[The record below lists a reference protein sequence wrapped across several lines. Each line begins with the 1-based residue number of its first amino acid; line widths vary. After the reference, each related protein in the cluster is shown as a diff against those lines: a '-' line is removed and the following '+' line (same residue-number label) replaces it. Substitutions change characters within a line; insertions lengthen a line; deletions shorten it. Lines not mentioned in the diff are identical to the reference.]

1 MQDDVSAMVCAQA
14 MELFR
19 QQGLRFA
26 MPEEYSALDLRQIWT
41 VWIAPLLQ
49 TQAGLVYAL
58 SASYVMYD
66 YQDVLVFSAS
76 GIQWMG

>member
-1 MQDDVSAMVCAQA
+1 MQDDVSAMVRTQA

-19 QQGLRFA
+19 QQGLRFT
-26 MPEEYSALDLRQIWT
+26 MPEEYSALDLKQRT

-76 GIQWMG
+76 GIKWME